1 MDRLAARWSRRL
13 EADAVAEEY
22 RASRT
27 MPNDD
32 DRRFALLAIEEAR
45 KSVAEDKRPHPK
57 VGAVVVKDGKILGK
71 AHRGENL
78 KSHAEYIALERKLPN
93 EILVGATVYTT
104 LEPCTTR

>member
-78 KSHAEYIALERKLPN
+78 KSHAEVAE
-93 EILVGATVYTT
+93 
-104 LEPCTTR
+104 